1 MDVDLAPATKTKR
14 NLSTFERC
22 YQKWVIP
29 VYRYFRSRVAS
40 EKEAEDLTSEVFL
53 KVYEQLPFYT
63 ERGQFPAWLF
73 TIVRHQI
80 ADHYRNDKSALP
92 LEDLELP
99 DERANLLEQTTR
111 TDDLARL
118 RQLISALP
126 EMQLELIRLRF
137 VAELTYRDIAVILG
151 SSREAVRK
159 QITRLLDRLH
169 DQMEEDHA

>member
-14 NLSTFERC
+14 NLSTFEHC

-53 KVYEQLPFYT
+53 KVFEQFPFYT

-80 ADHYRNDKSALP
+80 ADHYRNDKPALP
-92 LEDLELP
+92 LEELDPP
-99 DERANLLEQTTR
+99 DQRANLLEHTTR
-111 TDDLARL
+111 TDDLDRL
-118 RQLISALP
+118 RQLIQALP
-126 EMQLELIRLRF
+126 EIQLELIRLRF
-137 VAELTYRDIAVILG
+137 VAELTYRDIAVILD

-159 QITRLLDRLH
+159 QITRLLARLH
-169 DQMEEDHA
+169 EQMEEDHV